1 LRPVIDYLRDLIE
14 RFQEVSPE
22 MKKAIV
28 TFTLV
33 AAAIGPLIL
42 VIGQLVQS
50 MYAIKM
56 AALAMTGP
64 VGLVVAGIG
73 LFAGAVALYM
83 SSAKDADEEVRKL
96 KKGIEG
102 LNDAEAKR
110 FEENRLRE
118 LTKELE
124 EERKTYE
131 ALKNQVLTGDAVE
144 RRVHQQTVE
153 RHRMK
158 IDGLQES
165 IVAIKQ
171 EIDNKE
177 WAAMAD
183 ERLAALA
190 EQRAKAESDVADQI
204 ERQNAAKDKTKS
216 LGFLFGQL
224 EEKSEQVQTDAGM
237 ARADARG
244 GKESSLGF
252 LFGQLEAQ
260 SMEASLQQATDAHG
274 VAVDN
279 MKGKQSEFSS
289 SVQAMAGTL
298 QSSFS
303 NLFRGL
309 MDGTQSFGEFMKQVL
324 TDLLIKLASMAA
336 AFLLISALLPGSTI
350 AQGGLGAFLQG
361 GFGLTGFADGGIVS
375 GPTAALVGE
384 YSGARTNPEVI
395 APLDKLQSMIQG
407 AGGGNVTVTGRISG
421 SDILLSSE
429 RSNIY
434 RNRVRGY

>member
-1 LRPVIDYLRDLIE
+1 
-14 RFQEVSPE
+14 
-22 MKKAIV
+22 
-28 TFTLV
+28 
-33 AAAIGPLIL
+33 
-42 VIGQLVQS
+42 
-50 MYAIKM
+50 MYAIRM
-56 AALAMTGP
+56 AALAMSGP

-73 LFAGAVALYM
+73 LFAGAVSLYM
-83 SSAKDADEEVRKL
+83 SSAKDADEEVEKL

-144 RRVHQQTVE
+144 RRVHQQSVE

-190 EQRAKAESDVADQI
+190 QERAVVEGTVADEV
-204 ERQNAAKDKTKS
+204 ERQRVNMERMVTAQEKARQAA
-216 LGFLFGQL
+216 
-224 EEKSEQVQTDAGM
+224 EKMRKAFQDAGVAEAIQPM
-237 ARADARG
+237 RG
-244 GKESSLGF
+244 GQGERGLMMAGDRANTNLGLPSLESVDRTAD
-252 LFGQLEAQ
+252 EVENR
-260 SMEASLQQATDAHG
+260 MEEMNLKMSNIANAISGNLTNA
-274 VAVDN
+274 
-279 MKGKQSEFSS
+279 FSS
-289 SVQAMAGTL
+289 
-298 QSSFS
+298 
-303 NLFRGL
+303 LFRGL
-309 MDGTQSFGEFMKQVL
+309 MDGTQTFGEFMKQVL

-336 AFLLISALLPGSTI
+336 AFLVISALTGGAAGSFGSFI
-350 AQGGLGAFLQG
+350 GQ
-361 GFGLTGFADGGIVS
+361 GFGLGGGLTPFADGGIVS

-407 AGGGNVTVTGRISG
+407 AGGGNVTVTGRLSG